1 MGRGNP
7 NWTRAARMCQQI
19 EWLQRER
26 MQQQR
31 AASNAKPESVVT
43 TVLVPAVIGAA
54 VGVLAVKGIEWIKR
68 ITVEAIEEARVVA
81 KEVVEG
87 PREEGAP
94 TQEVNEKSTAPIRPP
109 VVK

>member
-7 NWTRAARMCQQI
+7 NWIRAARMRRQI
-19 EWLQRER
+19 EWLQLER
-26 MQQQR
+26 RQQQR
-31 AASNAKPESVVT
+31 VAANTRPENAVT

-68 ITVEAIEEARVVA
+68 ITVETMEEARVVA
-81 KEVVEG
+81 KDVVEG
-87 PREEGAP
+87 PREDGTVTE
-94 TQEVNEKSTAPIRPP
+94 EVKEKSTAPVRPL

>member
-7 NWTRAARMCQQI
+7 NWTRAAQI
-19 EWLQRER
+19 RRQLEQLQLER
-26 MQQQR
+26 QRQQQ
-31 AASNAKPESVVT
+31 AAATARPESAVT

-68 ITVEAIEEARVVA
+68 LTEEAMEEARVVA

-87 PREEGAP
+87 PREDGAV
-94 TQEVNEKSTAPIRPP
+94 QEEVKEESTAPIRPP
-109 VVK
+109 LVK

>member
-7 NWTRAARMCQQI
+7 
-19 EWLQRER
+19 
-26 MQQQR
+26 
-31 AASNAKPESVVT
+31 ESAVT

-68 ITVEAIEEARVVA
+68 LTEEAMAEARVVA

-87 PREEGAP
+87 PPEKGAVTEEV
-94 TQEVNEKSTAPIRPP
+94 EDETASIGPLW
-109 VVK
+109 

>member
-7 NWTRAARMCQQI
+7 NWIRAARMRRQI
-19 EWLQRER
+19 ERLQLDRR
-26 MQQQR
+26 QQPK
-31 AASNAKPESVVT
+31 APVNARSESAVT

-68 ITVEAIEEARVVA
+68 LTVEAMEEARVVA

-87 PREEGAP
+87 PREDGAV
-94 TQEVNEKSTAPIRPP
+94 TEEVKEESTAPIRPP

>member
-1 MGRGNP
+1 MR
-7 NWTRAARMCQQI
+7 QQI

-26 MQQQR
+26 RQQQAR
-31 AASNAKPESVVT
+31 AAASKQRESAVT
-43 TVLVPAVIGAA
+43 TILVPAVIGAA

-68 ITVEAIEEARVVA
+68 LTVEAMEEGRVVA

-87 PREEGAP
+87 PREDGAV
-94 TQEVNEKSTAPIRPP
+94 TEEVKEESTAPIRPP

>member
-1 MGRGNP
+1 MR
-7 NWTRAARMCQQI
+7 QQI

-26 MQQQR
+26 RQQQR
-31 AASNAKPESVVT
+31 PAANTRPESAVT

-68 ITVEAIEEARVVA
+68 LTAEAMEEARVVA

-87 PREEGAP
+87 PREDGAV
-94 TQEVNEKSTAPIRPP
+94 TEEVKEESTAPIRPP
-109 VVK
+109 LVK